1 MIIFFNYERTKYI
14 KSSHFFNFV
23 FSKYTMRRI
32 DLYFL
37 FICVIAVLIYSFN
50 LNIVQ
55 CDIITNDNRFIVQ
68 SNRDVNNL
76 ENIYTKFENSM
87 NQFAEFNEQMLN
99 KPQNERL
106 VIIYTPLLYSGL
118 NNRLFAFVTS
128 FLMSFL
134 TKRAFQSM

>member
-1 MIIFFNYERTKYI
+1 
-14 KSSHFFNFV
+14 
-23 FSKYTMRRI
+23 MRRI

-55 CDIITNDNRFIVQ
+55 RDIITNDNRFIVQ